1 MATIR
6 DVARLSE
13 VSISTVSRVMNT
25 PEIVSDKKRKRVEKA
40 IAELGYSPNA
50 LARGLIYKKT
60 HTVGVLIPD
69 ISNNYASELVKGLED
84 AGHERGIS
92 LILCN
97 TDRNRKRMIHYL
109 DVLKQKQV
117 DGIIFTSE
125 HFNEEYGKIVA
136 KMKLPVVLAATLA
149 AAENIPAVKIDDEK
163 AGFDAVRYLWQKGH
177 KNLGMISGPR
187 DDLIAGLPR
196 YLGFKRAQEE
206 LLALQDAEE
215 KVEFADFRYDGGYRA
230 MQRLYKKYPAITA
243 VFCASDEMAL
253 GAISYLN
260 EQGLSVPKDI
270 SVLGFDNTKIAKMS
284 IPKLTTV
291 AQPIYEI
298 GRQAMGKLNDLRK
311 GKKPEELYTYLPHR
325 IVERD
330 SVRAI

>member
-6 DVARLSE
+6 DVARLSG

-25 PEIVSDKKRKRVEKA
+25 PEIVSDKKRRRVEKA

-97 TDRNRKRMIHYL
+97 TDRNRERMVHYL

-117 DGIIFTSE
+117 DGIVFTSE
-125 HFNEEYGKIVA
+125 HFNEEYGQIVA
-136 KMKLPVVLAATLA
+136 QMKIPVVLAATLA
-149 AAENIPAVKIDDEK
+149 AAGDIPAVKIDDEK
-163 AGFDAVRYLWQKGH
+163 AGFDAVKYLWQKGH
-177 KNLGMISGPR
+177 TNLGMISGPK
-187 DDLIAGLPR
+187 DDLVAGLPR
-196 YLGFKRAQEE
+196 YLGFKRACRE
-206 LLALQDAEE
+206 LLGLRDGKER
-215 KVEFADFRYDGGYRA
+215 VEFADFRYDGGYAA
-230 MQRLYKKYPAITA
+230 MARLYQRNPALTA
-243 VFCASDEMAL
+243 VFTASDEMAL

-260 EQGLSVPKDI
+260 ELGLNVPGDI
-270 SVLGFDNTKIAKMS
+270 SILGFDNTKIAKMS

-298 GRQAMGKLNDLRK
+298 GRQAMGKLDNLKK
-311 GKKPEELYTYLPHR
+311 GKKPQEQYTYLPHK
-325 IVERD
+325 IVVRD
-330 SVRAI
+330 SVRQI